1 MLIDGFILGTIT
13 FFGWAFAFSQ
23 MPKGVRD
30 FFAQHNFLTDALVI
44 LGTYYTLG
52 GTIVA
57 LFAAAFLGI
66 FFESFTYILR
76 NPEEFDWLHDSIKL
90 VKEWLMDVQ
99 QKLRVANKEY
109 RAKKLAAEGTTVQG
123 VVAS

>member
-66 FFESFTYILR
+66 FFESFTYVLR
-76 NPEEFDWLHDSIKL
+76 NPKEFDWLHDNIKMGKDFL
-90 VKEWLMDVQ
+90 VDCQK
-99 QKLRVANKEY
+99 KLRDANKEY
-109 RAKKLAAEGTTVQG
+109 REQKQLQADNTVQG
-123 VVAS
+123 TVA